1 MLTQTDF
8 VTMLTDLQVQM
19 VSTIRTIQ
27 ILSNEIEDKE
37 LRYQF
42 VAMAQSKQ
50 RHLEAMNA
58 LASLVKGGV
67 STLAGAA
74 AK

>member
-8 VTMLTDLQVQM
+8 VSMLTDLQVQM
-19 VSTIRTIQ
+19 VTTIKTIQ
-27 ILSNEIEDKE
+27 MLTNEIEDKE

-50 RHLEAMNA
+50 RQLEAMNA

-67 STLAGAA
+67 SSLHAGAT
-74 AK
+74 K

>member
-1 MLTQTDF
+1 MLTQSDF
-8 VTMLTDLQVQM
+8 VSMLTDLQVQM
-19 VSTIRTIQ
+19 VTTIKTIQ
-27 ILSNEIEDKE
+27 MLSNEIEDNE

-67 STLAGAA
+67 SSLHTVT

>member
-1 MLTQTDF
+1 MLTQSNF
-8 VTMLTDLQVQM
+8 VSMLTDLQVQM
-19 VSTIRTIQ
+19 VTTVKTIQ
-27 ILSNEIEDKE
+27 TLTNEIEDKE

-58 LASLVKGGV
+58 LASLVEGGV
-67 STLAGAA
+67 PSLTAVA

>member
-1 MLTQTDF
+1 MLTQSDF
-8 VTMLTDLQVQM
+8 VSMLTDLQVQM
-19 VSTIRTIQ
+19 VTTIKTIQ
-27 ILSNEIEDKE
+27 TLTNEIEDKE

-67 STLAGAA
+67 SSLTAVAP
-74 AK
+74 K